1 MIMITLKSFYI
12 HDCPGSLLVL
22 RAYHQVTE
30 SPAGPPLPPLG
41 IPPVYP
47 QMILLSFDDE

>member
-12 HDCPGSLLVL
+12 DDCPGSLLVL
-22 RAYHQVTE
+22 RAYHQVTD
-30 SPAGPPLPPLG
+30 SPAGPPLG